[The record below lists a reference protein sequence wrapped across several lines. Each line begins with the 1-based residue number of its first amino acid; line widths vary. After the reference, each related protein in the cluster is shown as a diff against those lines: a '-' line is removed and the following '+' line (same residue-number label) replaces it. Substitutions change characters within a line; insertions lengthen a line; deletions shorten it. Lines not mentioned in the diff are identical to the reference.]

1 MPELPEVEVVRRGL
15 NQTIAH
21 STISHVDVFWSRMIT
36 PPFSSEKFK
45 DVLAGETIHTVE
57 RRGKYLIFLLDNWA
71 MVSHLRM
78 EGKYEV
84 VDSKED
90 YKKHTHVVFH
100 LSDGRDLRYLDVRKF
115 GRFSLV
121 PIDKQDDYEP
131 FKKLG
136 PEPTAE
142 SFRFSDFKQR
152 LSRTSRAIKTV
163 ILDQHVVAGVGN
175 IYADESLFEA
185 GVNPQKPANELNE
198 KESRQLHQAIIAVIG
213 RAVSAGGSTI
223 RTYKN
228 SFGEEGHFQIYLNV
242 YGKKNQACP
251 RCGTP
256 IEKIKVGQRG
266 THFCPNCQY
275 YASEQEG
282 DK

>member
-1 MPELPEVEVVRRGL
+1 M
-15 NQTIAH
+15 
-21 STISHVDVFWSRMIT
+21 
-36 PPFSSEKFK
+36 
-45 DVLAGETIHTVE
+45 
-57 RRGKYLIFLLDNWA
+57 
-71 MVSHLRM
+71 
-78 EGKYEV
+78 
-84 VDSKED
+84 
-90 YKKHTHVVFH
+90 
-100 LSDGRDLRYLDVRKF
+100 
-115 GRFSLV
+115 
-121 PIDKQDDYEP
+121 
-131 FKKLG
+131 
-136 PEPTAE
+136 
-142 SFRFSDFKQR
+142 
-152 LSRTSRAIKTV
+152 
-163 ILDQHVVAGVGN
+163 VAGVGN

-198 KESRQLHQAIIAVIG
+198 TESRQLHQAIIAVIG